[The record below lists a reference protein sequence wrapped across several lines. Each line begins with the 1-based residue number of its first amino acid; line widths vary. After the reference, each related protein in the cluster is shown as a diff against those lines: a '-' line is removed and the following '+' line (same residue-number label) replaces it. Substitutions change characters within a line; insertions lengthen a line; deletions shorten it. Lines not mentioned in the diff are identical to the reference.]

1 MSCGALRAAR
11 PADRAA
17 FFVRATAWAVA
28 LVLASAA
35 VPARAAGVP
44 AAYAPMVLRPSG
56 LPERADFDLTGALE
70 RARREHKR
78 LYVYLGAD
86 ECRYCRAYEAF
97 LERHAAEL
105 VPHFASDWLVVD
117 LRSSL
122 AVPADAVTLRFDGRR
137 RRYAEFQAEIG
148 DERGGVLIYPN
159 VWLLDA
165 RARPLMQM
173 PAGAGTFQTVPEQL
187 EILRLEQ

>member
-1 MSCGALRAAR
+1 MSGCA
-11 PADRAA
+11 
-17 FFVRATAWAVA
+17 VRATASPAAGAARAAWRLLWAA
-28 LVLASAA
+28 AFVLATPA
-35 VPARAAGVP
+35 VPAGTAGFP
-44 AAYAPMVLRPSG
+44 ATYAPLVVRPSG

-70 RARREHKR
+70 RARRENKR

-97 LERHAAEL
+97 LERHAREL
-105 VPHFASDWLVVD
+105 APHFSADWLVVD

-137 RRYAEFQAEIG
+137 RRFAEFQAEIG
-148 DERGGVLIYPN
+148 DERGVLVYPN

-165 RARPLMQM
+165 RMRPLMQM

>member
-1 MSCGALRAAR
+1 MSAGGIRAVRPGAAAALAAR
-11 PADRAA
+11 LAA
-17 FFVRATAWAVA
+17 AWAAA
-28 LVLASAA
+28 LVLALGAA
-35 VPARAAGVP
+35 PARAAGFP
-44 AAYAPMVLRPSG
+44 DAYAPFVLRPSG

-70 RARREHKR
+70 RARREGKR

-86 ECRYCRAYEAF
+86 ACRYCRAYEAF
-97 LERHAAEL
+97 LERHAQEL
-105 VPHFASDWLVVD
+105 VPHFAADWLVVD

-122 AVPADAVTLRFDGRR
+122 AVPADAVTLRFDGRQ

-148 DERGGVLIYPN
+148 DERGVLVYPN